1 MKYLGLNEA
10 DGNNTE
16 EENEEAESILMSQN
30 INIHEGLLRVNSPN
44 QPSSSGLNLEIYNQ
58 PGPSGYKREI
68 SSGTRSIGYD
78 TEYVSF

>member
-30 INIHEGLLRVNSPN
+30 INIHEELLRVNSPN

-68 SSGTRSIGYD
+68 SSGTRPIGYD